1 MPPRYHF
8 SLDGWR
14 GIAAI
19 LVVLH
24 HFPSISP
31 LYSSTFIRNSW
42 LFVDFFFVLSGFVI
56 AANYAD
62 KLAAGFSI
70 SKFMLLRLGRLY
82 PLHFVMVIAF
92 IVSEALFYFAQ
103 GLMPESSREFFTGK
117 TSILGIVSSLTLTQ
131 GWGFHEGLV
140 WNGVAWSI
148 STEILAYFVFAV
160 LALLYPVY
168 RNLCMVLLI
177 AFSAT
182 LIVLQTT
189 HRVPTDRFIDIA
201 RCFMGFAFGVLIN
214 NLYIFTIKHNFQTK
228 LGFVSFTALELSV
241 TAFAIS
247 FVMLSNA
254 LPSHVF
260 TAFFFAPAVFIF
272 AFDRG
277 ALSAILS
284 TRLFVLLG
292 TLSYSIYLIHPFVQS
307 RIMLPAGL
315 LLQKLTGL
323 QFIGHN
329 PLYKDAGSVWGNTTL
344 QANIITFFMMIF
356 IIFLSYWSYR
366 LIETSG
372 RNAVKKYL
380 AKRIV

>member
-1 MPPRYHF
+1 MPPRYHI

-31 LYSSTFIRNSW
+31 LYSSVFIKNSW

-56 AANYAD
+56 AANYSD
-62 KLAAGFSI
+62 KLGNGFSI
-70 SKFMLLRLGRLY
+70 SKFMALRLGRLY

-103 GLMPESSREFFTGK
+103 GLMPESSREFFSGK
-117 TSILGIVSSLTLTQ
+117 TSVAGIVSSLTLTQ
-131 GWGFHEGLV
+131 SWGFHDGLV

-160 LALLYPVY
+160 LALLFPFY

-177 AFSAT
+177 VLSAT

-189 HRVPTDRFIDIA
+189 HIIPTDRFIDIA
-201 RCFMGFAFGVLIN
+201 RCFMGFAFGVLLN
-214 NLYIFTIKHNFQTK
+214 NLYIFAINHNFQTK
-228 LGFVSFTALELSV
+228 FGFLSFTALELSV
-241 TAFAIS
+241 TALAIS

-260 TAFFFAPAVFIF
+260 TALAFAPAVFIF

-307 RIMLPAGL
+307 RVMLPAGL
-315 LLQKLTGL
+315 LVQKLTGIVFL
-323 QFIGHN
+323 ARN
-329 PLYKDAGSVWGNTTL
+329 PTYPDAGYIWGSSVS
-344 QANIITFFMMIF
+344 QVNIITLLMLLLVV
-356 IIFLSYWSYR
+356 FLSFWTYR
-366 LIETSG
+366 FIETRG
-372 RNAVKKYL
+372 RDAM
-380 AKRIV
+380 KRLVTHR